1 MKLAVVG
8 TGYVGLVS
16 GVCFA
21 EWGHQVI
28 CVDNDAKKID
38 LLKKGQIPIYEPG
51 LKELMDKNLSNAW
64 SSPLPSKKPPINRTS
79 SLSPWALR
87 PGPTGRPIS
96 RRWRPWPPPWPAG

>member
-28 CVDNDAKKID
+28 CVDNDASKIEM
-38 LLKKGQIPIYEPG
+38 LKKGQIPIYEPG
-51 LKELMDKNLSNAW
+51 LKELMDKNLARLSFT
-64 SSPLPSKKPPINRTS
+64 TS
-79 SLSPWALR
+79 
-87 PGPTGRPIS
+87 IEE
-96 RRWRPWPPPWPAG
+96 